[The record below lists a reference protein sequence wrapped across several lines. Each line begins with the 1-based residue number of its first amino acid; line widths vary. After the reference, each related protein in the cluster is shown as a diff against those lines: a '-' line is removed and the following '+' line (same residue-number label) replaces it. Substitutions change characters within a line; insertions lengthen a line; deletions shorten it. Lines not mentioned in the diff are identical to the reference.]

1 MSVQGITDWGINPLA
16 LPICYGR
23 YENSIAKHFKTIQS
37 QTGKKFDY
45 MYKCQGEAFTLRMNA
60 IANEFQEVCS
70 QFNADDMVMSVHN
83 FMSWGVFF
91 WSEHFYLE

>member
-37 QTGKKFDY
+37 QTGKKFHY

-60 IANEFQEVCS
+60 IANEFQEVR
-70 QFNADDMVMSVHN
+70 
-83 FMSWGVFF
+83 
-91 WSEHFYLE
+91 L